1 VALNK
6 IQKITRHSVWVA
18 GSEIAV
24 GASYEDK
31 LGEIRERLKL

>member
-18 GSEIAV
+18 GNEMSV
-24 GASYEDK
+24 GASYEDN
-31 LGEIRERLKL
+31 LSEIRERLRL